1 MPRSPIVS
9 KLKGFTKG
17 DLVWLDK
24 KFSIDDNIYR
34 VESVTHRD
42 TFPSLLKL
50 RLVLRTFYSNQ
61 LLDAF
66 HFYDETLCVFLEV
79 SHIDEMQAR
88 YGRII
93 KDIYDLHAEN
103 KKEVKDASTN
113 SPLKRTRERKAV
125 EPKSDKRPS
134 TRSRSKEAL

>member
-61 LLDAF
+61 PLDAF
-66 HFYDETLCVFLEV
+66 HYYDETLCVFLEV
-79 SHIDEMQAR
+79 SHIEEMQAR

-93 KDIYDLHAEN
+93 KDIYDLHAGN
-103 KKEVKDASTN
+103 KKEVTYASTD
-113 SPLKRTRERKAV
+113 SPRKRASRRKAL
-125 EPKSDKRPS
+125 EPEGDQPTSPR
-134 TRSRSKEAL
+134 RSRKKAV